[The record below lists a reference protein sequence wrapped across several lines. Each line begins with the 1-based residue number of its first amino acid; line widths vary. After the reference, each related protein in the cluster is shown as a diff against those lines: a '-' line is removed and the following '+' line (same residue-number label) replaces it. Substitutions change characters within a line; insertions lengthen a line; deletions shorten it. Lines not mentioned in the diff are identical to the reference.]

1 MKIYLTG
8 YSGFIGN
15 SIYQTLSTKYK
26 IVKVNL
32 RKVNFQNYKELND
45 FLNIFNDSDIVIN
58 CAANLKPQKKND
70 FFLNEKFPNILSN
83 HLQTKNRNS
92 KLIHL
97 STINVLIKERKDIYT
112 ISKKKGEE
120 NLINN
125 NCTIIR
131 LPLVYK
137 ERNGEIQNEGNFLN
151 FFKYLDLKLPFYPMI
166 YPGHTY
172 EALEISKFVKFLE
185 LNFLKDKNFI
195 NCFNISGEKKKT
207 LWNFFEIIAE
217 QKNKRIFKLNISKWI
232 PKILIKLLLKK
243 NNFLQQFVKIDNSNF
258 KETKTVIK

>member
-1 MKIYLTG
+1 M
-8 YSGFIGN
+8 
-15 SIYQTLSTKYK
+15 
-26 IVKVNL
+26 
-32 RKVNFQNYKELND
+32 
-45 FLNIFNDSDIVIN
+45 
-58 CAANLKPQKKND
+58 
-70 FFLNEKFPNILSN
+70 
-83 HLQTKNRNS
+83 
-92 KLIHL
+92 
-97 STINVLIKERKDIYT
+97 IKERKDIYT

-137 ERNGEIQNEGNFLN
+137 KRNGEIQNEGNFFN

-195 NCFNISGEKKKT
+195 NCFNISGEKKRT